1 MGTQPLHF
9 RGSVKTEAF
18 ANVVPIKPTLESV
31 VREYLST
38 NNLHGLHLFA
48 DLYPGIAELA
58 KERGIKARR
67 RPDVGKALQNLG
79 HTWVKTENKVHYEI
93 KAPGEAARGDSRLNN
108 KAPRSTLKVPNDDIG
123 GIDARCGHDVKRPA
137 KPRIIVEPGELSSVV
152 EKAMNLLVEQEVE
165 IFQRANKLIRPTIGK
180 GVDSK
185 ERPVEFPILIEVDQA
200 FMRMVLSRH
209 INWFKPDARVKNGE
223 IPGFRK
229 VDAPDHIA
237 KAIMSNAGNWPFRTI
252 VGIISTPTLR
262 HDGSVL
268 SKQGYDSR
276 THLYLQSSVKLP
288 PLSDHPTKETAEREL
303 ALLEE
308 LLVEFPFVN
317 KASKSVAL
325 SAMLSAVARSMF
337 DVVPAHGARAPAAGT
352 GKSYLFDIVSSI
364 TTGERCPVISAS
376 ADHEGETEK
385 RIIGAALSGQQIINI
400 DNVNGSLGGDALCQ
414 LIERPICYLRP
425 LGQSDHVRVDN
436 RAIVFFNG
444 NNCHVRG
451 DMTRRVI
458 LADLDARVEK
468 PAERDFKGDPV
479 TKVTAD
485 RGKYIAACMTVL
497 RAYIAEDRPRQKFPP
512 MNSFGEWSSTVRSA
526 LVWLGRADPCETIAK
541 VRTEDPE
548 LQKLAAFIAA
558 AQPHFGGMDRAK
570 PAREI
575 AALGAKEGQSFGGWR
590 PVHPEL
596 NSVVME
602 FADRGNV
609 VNFRSFGKWLS
620 KFRGRVVDGLCINS
634 VYDRYAKIERWFI
647 ETVGEDFTG
656 LRGSTGLIPTLA
668 QENCREGDGAISI
681 GVGLETNPGKPRN
694 PVICDNGCSD
704 NDALEGAI

>member
-18 ANVVPIKPTLESV
+18 AANGHLNGKAFALESV
-31 VREYLST
+31 VADYLST
-38 NNLHGLHLFA
+38 SKLQGLHLFA
-48 DLYPGIAELA
+48 DLYTGIKKLAE
-58 KERGIKARR
+58 ERGVRECRR
-67 RPDVGKALQNLG
+67 DVGAALRKLG
-79 HTWVKTENKVHYEI
+79 HEWIKTDNKVHYEI
-93 KAPGEAARGDSRLNN
+93 KAPNEATRANGHLNG
-108 KAPRSTLKVPNDDIG
+108 S
-123 GIDARCGHDVKRPA
+123 
-137 KPRIIVEPGELSSVV
+137 KPRQNTHSSIRLDTKKPTIFIEPGELSSIV
-152 EKAMNLLVEQEVE
+152 EKAMSLLTEQEVE
-165 IFQRANKLIRPTIGK
+165 IFQRANKLIRPTIGN

-185 ERPVEFPILIEVDQA
+185 ERSVEFPILIEVDQA
-200 FMRMVLSRH
+200 FMRMILSRH
-209 INWFKPDARVKNGE
+209 IDWFKPDARVKNGE

-229 VDAPDHIA
+229 VDAPDYIA

-268 SKQGYDSR
+268 AKQGYDPR

-288 PLSDHPTKETAEREL
+288 PLSDHPTKETAEHAL

-308 LLVEFPFVN
+308 LLAEFPFVN

-364 TTGERCPVISAS
+364 TAGERCPVISAS
-376 ADHEGETEK
+376 ADHDGETEK

-425 LGQSDHVRVDN
+425 LGQSGHVRVDN

-444 NNCHVRG
+444 NNCHVKG

-497 RAYIAEDRPRQKFPP
+497 RAYIAEGRPRQKFPP

-548 LQKLAAFIAA
+548 LQRLAAFIAA

-575 AALGAKEGQSFGGWR
+575 ATLGAKTQLSFGDWR
-590 PVHPEL
+590 PAHPEL

-602 FADRGNV
+602 FADRGAV
-609 VNFRSFGKWLS
+609 VNFRSFGRWLS
-620 KFRGRVVDGLCINS
+620 KFKGRVVDGLCINS
-634 VYDRYAKIERWFI
+634 LYDKRAKIERWFI
-647 ETVGEDFTG
+647 EEVSDDFAG
-656 LRGSTGLIPTLA
+656 LRGYAGLVPSHA
-668 QENCREGDGAISI
+668 QENCRGGKGGDGAVPIE
-681 GVGLETNPGKPRN
+681 GPEKNHVKPRN
-694 PVICDNGCSD
+694 PATLCDNGCSD
-704 NDALEGAI
+704 FDDALEGAK